1 MAKTMKGLL
10 LRGPKQMEVI
20 EEAIKEPG
28 EGQVLIRINNF
39 NLCGSDL
46 RIYEGTYSGPM
57 RYPIYVGHEW
67 AGRIEAVGHG
77 VKHLKA
83 GDPVTGD
90 CSLWCGACPYC
101 AHDKNLCEKIEKVGM
116 TRDGASRPFFLQ
128 DARYVY
134 PAGRIDPHVLSLT
147 EPLSV
152 VCHAAS
158 SGERMMG
165 PLSDRRILILG
176 GGNMGIALLMV
187 LRKIFGCTSVEV
199 YDPIPS
205 RMGTAL
211 ELGAQK
217 PLNIDFITR
226 KGSMTSGGD
235 YREFYSEMAYDL
247 VFEGTG
253 SREAFSSALEIVRPL
268 GGIVVIG
275 FVSTG
280 EVNLRLITLK
290 ALKICGTIGGTGE
303 FPRVLEAIEKDPG
316 YFEKL
321 ITHRFHY
328 RDYKKA
334 FEMAMDKEKSLKVQ
348 IYFED

>member
-1 MAKTMKGLL
+1 MKGLL
-10 LRGPKQMEVI
+10 LRGPRQMEVV
-20 EEAIKEPG
+20 EETIKEPG

-67 AGRIEAVGHG
+67 AGKVEAAGHG
-77 VKHLKA
+77 VKQLEV
-83 GDPVTGD
+83 GDSVTGD
-90 CSLWCGACPYC
+90 CSLWCGTCFYC

-128 DARYVY
+128 HARYVY
-134 PAGRIDPHVLSLT
+134 PARRIDSRVLSLT

-158 SGERMMG
+158 CGERMMG
-165 PLSDRRILILG
+165 PLSDLKILILG
-176 GGNMGIALLMV
+176 GGNMGTALLMV
-187 LRKIFGCTSVEV
+187 LRKIYGCSSVEI

-205 RMGTAL
+205 RMETAL
-211 ELGAQK
+211 ELGAK
-217 PLNIDFITR
+217 RPLNVDFITR
-226 KGSMTSGGD
+226 KGSKTPGGD
-235 YREFYSEMAYDL
+235 YRDFYSEMAYDL
-247 VFEGTG
+247 VFESTG
-253 SREAFSSALEIVRPL
+253 SSVAFSNALETVRPL

-280 EVNLRLITLK
+280 EVHLRLITLK

-303 FPRVLEAIEKDPG
+303 FPRVLQAIEKDPG

-321 ITHRFHY
+321 ITHRFHSL
-328 RDYKKA
+328 DYPKA

-348 IYFED
+348 IYFDE

>member
-1 MAKTMKGLL
+1 MKGLL
-10 LRGPKQMEVI
+10 LRSPRRMELV
-20 EEAIKEPG
+20 EEGIKRPG
-28 EGQVLIRINNF
+28 EGQVLIRIDNF

-67 AGRIEAVGHG
+67 AGKVEAAGHG
-77 VKHLKA
+77 VHLNV

-90 CSLWCGACPYC
+90 CSLWCGVCSYC

-116 TRDGASRPFFLQ
+116 TQDGASRPFFLQ
-128 DARYVY
+128 HARYVY
-134 PAGRIDPHVLSLT
+134 PAGRINSQVLSLT

-165 PLSDRRILILG
+165 SLSDLKILILG
-176 GGNMGIALLMV
+176 GGNMGISLLMV
-187 LRKIFGCTSVEV
+187 LQKIFDCSSVEV

-205 RMGTAL
+205 RMETAL
-211 ELGAQK
+211 ELGAK
-217 PLNIDFITR
+217 RPLNIDFITR
-226 KGSMTSGGD
+226 KGSKTPGGD
-235 YREFYSEMAYDL
+235 YRDFYSEMAYDL
-247 VFEGTG
+247 VFESTG
-253 SREAFSSALEIVRPL
+253 SSVAFSNALEIVKPL

-280 EVNLRLITLK
+280 EVHLRLITLK

-303 FPRVLEAIEKDPG
+303 FPRVLQAIEKDPG
-316 YFEKL
+316 YFKKL

-328 RDYKKA
+328 LDYQKA

-348 IYFED
+348 IYFDE